1 MNLEIERRFLIKN
14 NKWKKFIINYVD
26 ITQGYL
32 SSNTDGWIVRLRD
45 QNKQFELTLKKHI
58 VNSTSLEFN
67 YKINRNEG
75 NQILSNIKNKIEKQR
90 FYLKIDNQNW
100 LVDVFQNLNK
110 PLEIAEI
117 ELKVATEEVFIP
129 DFISNEITGIKNFSN
144 HQLSQKPFSTWSNA
158 DIKKFSII

>member
-45 QNKQFELTLKKHI
+45 ENKQFELTLKKHI

-117 ELKVATEEVFIP
+117 ELNVATEEVFIP